1 MVVTI
6 TTVATIA
13 KVATVVAVVM
23 VVKTFFI
30 VSMGFNS
37 RVTWQ
42 DKEVPFSLVVVSVL
56 DVVGIDCCRGHWRG
70 V

>member
-1 MVVTI
+1 
-6 TTVATIA
+6 
-13 KVATVVAVVM
+13 VAVVM

-37 RVTWQ
+37 RVAWQ
-42 DKEVPFSLVVVSVL
+42 DKEVPFSLVVVSAL